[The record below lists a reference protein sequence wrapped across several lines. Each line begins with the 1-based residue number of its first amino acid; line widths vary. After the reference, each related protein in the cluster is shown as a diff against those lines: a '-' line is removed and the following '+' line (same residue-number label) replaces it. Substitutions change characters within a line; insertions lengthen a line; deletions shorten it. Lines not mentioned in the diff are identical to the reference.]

1 MWKTFA
7 RTTACLAL
15 SATAFIAIARLNANA
30 AARPKT
36 ATPETEPA
44 DSKIAGGSTRKKS
57 PSKPTPAPAPAPK
70 ITTSSLGKTA
80 PVPATIA
87 PAAVLPAATTG
98 AGRDDAATP
107 AVPNWKGKRL
117 SVARREA
124 RKLGLNVTAV
134 DESGEDVPADMASS
148 YRVRR
153 QIATIGNAVELV
165 VREIADAAEGY

>member
-15 SATAFIAIARLNANA
+15 SAAAFIAIARVNANA
-30 AARPKT
+30 AKPKT
-36 ATPETEPA
+36 ATPDTEAAEP
-44 DSKIAGGSTRKKS
+44 KTGGGSTRKSAPK
-57 PSKPTPAPAPAPK
+57 PAPAPAPK
-70 ITTSSLGKTA
+70 TTASLEKAA

-87 PAAVLPAATTG
+87 PAAAAPAATTG
-98 AGRDDAATP
+98 SARDDSARP

-134 DESGEDVPADMASS
+134 DESGESVPSEMASS

-153 QIATIGNAVELV
+153 QVAQIGNAVELV
-165 VREIADAAEGY
+165 VREIYDAAEGY

>member
-1 MWKTFA
+1 MWKTVA

-36 ATPETEPA
+36 ATPETAPA
-44 DSKIAGGSTRKKS
+44 DPKIAGGSTRKKS
-57 PSKPTPAPAPAPK
+57 APKPAPAPAPK
-70 ITTSSLGKTA
+70 TTTSSLGKSA
-80 PVPATIA
+80 PVPATIT
-87 PAAVLPAATTG
+87 PAAVAPAATTG
-98 AGRDDAATP
+98 ADRDDATPP

-134 DESGEDVPADMASS
+134 DESGEEVPGDMASS

-153 QIATIGNAVELV
+153 QIANMGNAVELV
-165 VREIADAAEGY
+165 VREIFDAAEGY